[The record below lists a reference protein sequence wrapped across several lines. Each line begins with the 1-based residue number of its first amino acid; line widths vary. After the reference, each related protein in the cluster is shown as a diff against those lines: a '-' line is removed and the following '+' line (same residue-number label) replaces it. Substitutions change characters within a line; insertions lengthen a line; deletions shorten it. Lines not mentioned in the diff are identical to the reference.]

1 MVSINEQILIIIER
15 IKKMNFTLSPAI
27 KQLCPSFKMGIIQ
40 YKNIEV
46 CDSPQMLKGRLRLFQ
61 ESIYFDLESKK
72 VTEFEGVSEWR
83 KLFKTFGTDPS
94 KYRPSIEALIRRIGK
109 QTYLPSINSAVDI
122 NNFFSLQYEVPIG
135 IYDSSNLEG
144 PIEFTIGKKEESYE
158 ALNERNISLEN
169 KIISKDALGAFGSPY
184 VDSNRAYV
192 TEKTTQAVQFIYLKP
207 SLSEEQAYKLTKSL
221 SDMFIQIHGG
231 EATYQVIN

>member
-46 CDSPQMLKGRLRLFQ
+46 GDSPQMLKGRLRLFQ

-122 NNFFSLQYEVPIG
+122 NNFFHCNMKYQ
-135 IYDSSNLEG
+135 LEFM
-144 PIEFTIGKKEESYE
+144 ILLI
-158 ALNERNISLEN
+158 
-169 KIISKDALGAFGSPY
+169 
-184 VDSNRAYV
+184 
-192 TEKTTQAVQFIYLKP
+192 
-207 SLSEEQAYKLTKSL
+207 
-221 SDMFIQIHGG
+221 
-231 EATYQVIN
+231 

>member
-1 MVSINEQILIIIER
+1 M
-15 IKKMNFTLSPAI
+15 
-27 KQLCPSFKMGIIQ
+27 
-40 YKNIEV
+40 
-46 CDSPQMLKGRLRLFQ
+46 
-61 ESIYFDLESKK
+61 
-72 VTEFEGVSEWR
+72 
-83 KLFKTFGTDPS
+83 
-94 KYRPSIEALIRRIGK
+94 
-109 QTYLPSINSAVDI
+109 
-122 NNFFSLQYEVPIG
+122 QYEVPIG

-231 EATYQVIN
+231 EATYQVIS

>member
-1 MVSINEQILIIIER
+1 M
-15 IKKMNFTLSPAI
+15 
-27 KQLCPSFKMGIIQ
+27 
-40 YKNIEV
+40 
-46 CDSPQMLKGRLRLFQ
+46 
-61 ESIYFDLESKK
+61 
-72 VTEFEGVSEWR
+72 
-83 KLFKTFGTDPS
+83 
-94 KYRPSIEALIRRIGK
+94 
-109 QTYLPSINSAVDI
+109 PSINSAVDI

-192 TEKTTQAVQFIYLKP
+192 TEQTIEAVQFIYLKP